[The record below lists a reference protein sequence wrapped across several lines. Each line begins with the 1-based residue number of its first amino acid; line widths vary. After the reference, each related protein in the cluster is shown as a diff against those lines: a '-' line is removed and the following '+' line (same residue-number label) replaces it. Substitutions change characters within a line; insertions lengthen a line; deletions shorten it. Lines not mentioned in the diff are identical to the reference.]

1 MITKIE
7 LTNFKSHAHTV
18 IEPGRVTALVG
29 PNGAGKSSV
38 LQALGMLIDLAG
50 SSSALKVD
58 PTKKIIKEGAD
69 SFGLKVTGIEKQH
82 LWSMKLLSS
91 NKEKS
96 YLDRFPNFKL
106 PAWGVFLGGQFE
118 NESGCVAPFEGYP
131 LGVPIPEHDDDY
143 FEDPSANIT
152 IEDYPLGTPIPQAVF
167 KAVGKYAYL
176 KATATNLASASYS
189 EEIPPKI
196 SADGHG
202 LASLFAYLL
211 GNSRKIIEQIEAS
224 LKLIVPTIKQVGFT
238 SAKITRNETKL
249 ITFNETTT
257 AISDPRQVTGE
268 ELIFDTTSADGVPA
282 SEMSDGTLLA
292 LGLLTLLWSPSS
304 PQLIMLDD
312 IETGLHPLAQRQ
324 LMEVLKDFAEKH
336 DRQIILTSHSPY
348 IIDELDA
355 KDVWVMATDKEGI
368 SHTKRL
374 SEHPDAERALSV
386 LTTGEFASAEGEE
399 WVIENKTPVE
409 TVNA

>member
-7 LTNFKSHAHTV
+7 LKNFKSHAHTV

-29 PNGAGKSSV
+29 PNGAGKSTV
-38 LQALGMLIDLAG
+38 LQALSMLMDLAG

-58 PTKKIIKEGAD
+58 PTKKILKEGAD
-69 SFGLKVTGIEKQH
+69 SLELKISGVEKQSR
-82 LWSMKLLSS
+82 WSLGLLSS
-91 NKEKS
+91 NKE
-96 YLDRFPNFKL
+96 LAPLREHPNIKL
-106 PAWGVFLGGQFE
+106 PAWGIFLAGEFNGE
-118 NESGCVAPFEGYP
+118 LGYLAPITEYS
-131 LGVPIPEHDDDY
+131 LG
-143 FEDPSANIT
+143 A
-152 IEDYPLGTPIPQAVF
+152 PIPQAVF
-167 KAVGKYAYL
+167 KAVGEYSSL
-176 KATATNLASASYS
+176 KASAANLAAPSYS
-189 EEIPPKI
+189 EEIPPRI
-196 SADGHG
+196 STDGHG

-304 PQLIMLDD
+304 PQLILLDD

-324 LMEVLKDFAEKH
+324 LMQVLKDFAEKH

-355 KDVWVMATDKEGI
+355 KDVWVMATDSEGI

-399 WVIENKTPVE
+399 WVIENKTPAE
-409 TVNA
+409 MVNA